1 MNHDLMLTNARIV
14 LEDRIVEGALR
25 VEDGRIA
32 AIEEGRAMVRGSDD
46 FDGDILIPGLID
58 LHTDA
63 LESHLQPRRGVHW
76 DGVAAAVAHDAVT
89 VAAGITTVFDAL
101 CVGQVAGRSGH
112 EESLDGMLEG
122 ILEARSLGILR
133 ADHLVHLRCEVTD
146 PAVAGLLERRIAHP
160 LVRLVSV
167 MDHAPGHRQMK
178 DAEHLRDTWMI
189 GANGMSPEEADREID
204 ALIERSRNVAPVM
217 REKIVAMAH
226 GRGIAVASH
235 DDETAE
241 HVEMAADL
249 GIDIA
254 EFPTTAEAARVAHG
268 RGIAVLMGGPN
279 LVRGGSHSGNVAAGE
294 LAREGVL
301 DALMSDYIMSSMLM
315 GAFKL
320 AGPDFGWE
328 LPRAV
333 ATVTAKPAR
342 VAGLKDR
349 GRIAPGQ
356 RADMV
361 QVRLAGGRPIV
372 RGVWREGARIY

>member
-14 LEDRIVEGALR
+14 LEDRVVEGALR
-25 VEDGRIA
+25 IEDGRIA
-32 AIEEGRAMVRGSDD
+32 GIDEGRTMVRGGDD
-46 FDGDILIPGLID
+46 LEGDLLLPGLID

-101 CVGQVAGRSGH
+101 CVGQVAGRAAH
-112 EESLDGMLEG
+112 EESLDGMLG
-122 ILEARSLGILR
+122 GLMEARSLGLLR

-146 PAVAGLLERRIAHP
+146 PEVARLLETRIAHP

-178 DAEHLRDTWMI
+178 DATMLRDTWMI
-189 GANGMSPEEADREID
+189 GANGMSPDEADREID
-204 ALIERSRNVAPVM
+204 ALIERSRSVAPAM
-217 REKIVAMAH
+217 REKVVAMAH
-226 GRGIAVASH
+226 LREIAVASH
-235 DDETAE
+235 DDETVE
-241 HVEMAADL
+241 HIELAADL

-254 EFPTTAEAARVAHG
+254 EFPTTAEAARVAHT

-294 LAREGVL
+294 LARAGVL

-315 GAFKL
+315 GAFTL
-320 AGPDFGWE
+320 AGKQFGWD
-328 LPRAV
+328 LPRAI
-333 ATVTAKPAR
+333 ATVTANPAR
-342 VAGLKDR
+342 VAGLRDR
-349 GRIAPGQ
+349 GRIAAGQ
-356 RADMV
+356 RADLV
-361 QVRLAGGRPIV
+361 HVRMAGERPV
-372 RGVWREGARIY
+372 VKGVWRAGARVY

>member
-14 LEDRIVEGALR
+14 LEDRVIDGAVR
-25 VEDGRIA
+25 IEDGRIA
-32 AIEEGRAMVRGSDD
+32 GIEEGRAPVTGNDD
-46 FDGDILIPGLID
+46 LGGDLLIPGLID

-63 LESHLQPRRGVHW
+63 LENHLQPRRGVHW

-101 CVGQVAGRSGH
+101 CVGQVAGRAGH
-112 EESLDGMLEG
+112 EESLDGMLDG
-122 ILEARSLGILR
+122 IEEARALGVLR

-146 PAVAGLLERRIAHP
+146 PQVAGMLEQRIAHP

-178 DAEHLRDTWMI
+178 DATHLRDTWMI
-189 GANGMSPEEADREID
+189 GANGMSPEQADREID
-204 ALIERSRNVAPVM
+204 ALIERSRNVAPAM
-217 REKIVAMAH
+217 REKVVAMAH
-226 GRGIAVASH
+226 GRDIAVASH

-241 HVEMAADL
+241 HVDMAADL

-254 EFPTTAEAARVAHG
+254 EFPTTVEAARAAHA

-294 LAREGVL
+294 LARAGVL

-315 GAFKL
+315 GAFTL
-320 AGPDFGWE
+320 TGEEFGWD
-328 LPRAV
+328 LPRAI
-333 ATVTAKPAR
+333 ATVTANPAR

-349 GRIAPGQ
+349 GTIAAGQ
-356 RADMV
+356 RADLV

-372 RGVWREGARIY
+372 HAVWREGARIY